1 MSPFDPYQSDPN
13 QPDPYQPDPNQSD
26 PHQPEPRLIT
36 RGHADTAQMLHPH
49 HPAAVAAQLPP
60 AAPYQVPTRRRRPT
74 PKLLM
79 TSAVILAAVLL
90 LAGGIGY
97 LYARHW
103 VRSTTAAAL
112 PQLDG
117 TLSISGLKAPVT
129 VQRDAQGVPHIHA
142 QSLDDLLFAQAF
154 ITTSDRLFQMDLI
167 RRHAAGELSE
177 VVGAAALPADKT
189 QRVLQIRA
197 AADRAVTQLP
207 PDQLHI
213 LQVYA
218 DGVNASIAQQSAHL
232 PIEFHILGYTPAPW
246 TPRDSI
252 LVQLAMFE
260 DLTNEF
266 PAKLAHEALT
276 AQLIQSGAAALIPD
290 LYPITSWRDHPPAS
304 AVPDLTIPGPP
315 IEQVPLDESQSS
327 LQLPTPYA
335 LHPTPCSSCF
345 PGSNNWVVSGA
356 HTASGKPLLSND
368 MHLTHTLPGIWY
380 EADLEAPI
388 PNSPEPLHVAG
399 VTIPGLPLIVVGHNN
414 HIAWGFT
421 NLGADVQDIYVET
434 TRGSGDSEEFQ
445 APAFGD
451 QPGTWHPILHLT
463 EKIKVKHGR
472 NVTLNL
478 LATQHGNAITPLLN
492 PLLQKSEQR
501 ALALRW
507 TIYDPTILKLPVYD
521 IATAHDWP
529 SFEAAFSQFPGPAQN
544 VVYAD
549 DQGHIGY
556 HASGKIPLRGPA
568 TPSTPANTGEL
579 SQIPSDL
586 APVPHSD
593 ANATQVLTAS
603 GPLAKQNLQPTPDA
617 TPRQLSGPLSA
628 VPLAPSAA
636 HEWSGYIP
644 FDQLPQVFDPPSG
657 VIATAN
663 ARVAPDGYP
672 YPITLDPGSSY
683 RTERILHLLMHRNG
697 LTPADMLAIQTDVY
711 SDFDHVLAQRLAY
724 AIDRSTRPFKPAQ
737 AKQLHQAA
745 DLLRTWNGRV
755 NIDSSAAAIVAAV
768 HADLWPLLL
777 KPHLKPG
784 ADPRLLYIH
793 YARDFALEEL
803 ITHAPARWLPP
814 GYTNWDDFLAAAVLT
829 AIDSAHAPNDLAR
842 WRYGTTHTVDIE
854 HPIFDQSDLLK
865 QLLGRPTGT
874 GPQPQSGDGT
884 TVKQVGHTFGPSERF
899 TADLSNLDH
908 STLNIVAG
916 QSGNPDSPWFLDQFP
931 AWYHGT
937 TYLLP
942 FTDPAV
948 TQSTTH
954 TLTLT
959 PR

>member
-1 MSPFDPYQSDPN
+1 MSLQN
-13 QPDPYQPDPNQSD
+13 PDEY
-26 PHQPEPRLIT
+26 EPRLVT
-36 RGHADTAQMLHPH
+36 RGRGQTDEDTLHPH
-49 HPAAVAAQLPP
+49 HPASVAAAIPP
-60 AAPYQVPTRRRRPT
+60 AKPYLPAPRKRRRPSGQR
-74 PKLLM
+74 LLATAIVFAM
-79 TSAVILAAVLL
+79 VLFFAAVV
-90 LAGGIGY
+90 GYFIG
-97 LYARHW
+97 RHW
-103 VRSTTAAAL
+103 VRSTTAASL

-117 TLSISGLKAPVT
+117 SLQVTGLKASVT

-142 QSLDDLLFAQAF
+142 QSLDDLVFAQAF

-177 VVGAAALPADKT
+177 IVGSAALPADKI

-197 AADRAVTQLP
+197 SADHAVASLP
-207 PDQLHI
+207 ADQLHI

-218 DGVNASIAQQSAHL
+218 DGVNASIAEQSRHL
-232 PIEFHILGYTPAPW
+232 PIEFHILGYTPEPW
-246 TPRDSI
+246 TPRDSM

-260 DLTNEF
+260 DLTNNY
-266 PAKLAHEALT
+266 PARLAHEALT
-276 AQLIQSGAAALIPD
+276 AELQQSGAAALIPD
-290 LYPITSWRDHPPAS
+290 LYPATTWRDHPPAS

-327 LQLPTPYA
+327 LTFPD
-335 LHPTPCSSCF
+335 HPTADTCSSCF

-380 EADLEAPI
+380 EADLETPLPDSA
-388 PNSPEPLHVAG
+388 EPLHVAG

-421 NLGADVQDIYVET
+421 NLGADVQDIYIET

-445 APAFGD
+445 SPDGS
-451 QPGTWHPILHLT
+451 WHPVLHLT

-472 NVTLNL
+472 NLTLDV
-478 LATQHGNAITPLLN
+478 LATQHGNATTPLLN
-492 PLLQKSEQR
+492 PLLDHEQR
-501 ALALRW
+501 ALSLRW
-507 TIYDPTILKLPVYD
+507 TIYDPTISRLPVYD
-521 IATAHDWP
+521 IATARDWP
-529 SFEAAFSQFPGPAQN
+529 SFLAAFAQFPGPSQN

-556 HASGKIPLRGPA
+556 HAAGKVPLRGPA
-568 TPSTPANTGEL
+568 TPSTSANAGEL
-579 SQIPSDL
+579 AQIPADVAA
-586 APVPHSD
+586 AP
-593 ANATQVLTAS
+593 NASSNAGSVLTTPS
-603 GPLAKQNLQPTPDA
+603 SIPQPSLQPTPNA
-617 TPRQLSGPLSA
+617 TLAQLGGPLSA
-628 VPLAPSAA
+628 VPIAPSPA

-644 FDQLPQVFDPPSG
+644 FNELPQVYDPPSG

-663 ARVAPDGYP
+663 ARVTPDGYP
-672 YPITLDPGSSY
+672 YPVNLDWGSPY

-724 AIDRSTRPFKPAQ
+724 AIDHSTRTFSPSEI
-737 AKQLHQAA
+737 KQLHQAA

-755 NIDSSAAAIVAAV
+755 NIDSSAAEIVSSV
-768 HADLWPLLL
+768 HTNLWPLLL
-777 KPHLKPG
+777 QPHLKPG
-784 ADPRLLYIH
+784 ADPKLLYIH
-793 YARDFALEEL
+793 YSRDFALEEL
-803 ITHAPARWLPP
+803 LTHAPQRWLPP
-814 GYTNWDDFLAAAVLT
+814 GYASWDDFLAATVLT
-829 AIDSAHAPNDLAR
+829 SLKESHAPGDLSK
-842 WRYGTTHTVDIE
+842 WRYGSSHTVDIE
-854 HPIFDQSDLLK
+854 HPIFDQSELLK
-865 QLLGRPTGT
+865 KLLGRPTGT

-916 QSGNPDSPWFLDQFP
+916 QSGNPDSAWFLDQFS

-937 TYLLP
+937 TYQFP
-942 FTDPAV
+942 FTDQAV
-948 TQSTTH
+948 TQATTH

-959 PR
+959 P

>member
-1 MSPFDPYQSDPN
+1 MSLQDPN
-13 QPDPYQPDPNQSD
+13 EY
-26 PHQPEPRLIT
+26 EPRLVT
-36 RGHADTAQMLHPH
+36 RGYADPAEGTLHPH
-49 HPAAVAAQLPP
+49 HPTAVAAAIPP
-60 AAPYQVPTRRRRPT
+60 SEPYVPPTSRRRRPSRRFLFAT
-74 PKLLM
+74 AIIV
-79 TSAVILAAVLL
+79 TVLL
-90 LAGGIGY
+90 LIAGSVGY

-103 VRSTTAAAL
+103 VRSTTAASL

-117 TLSISGLKAPVT
+117 TLQVAGLKAPVT

-142 QSLDDLLFAQAF
+142 QSLDDLVFAQAF

-177 VVGAAALPADKT
+177 IVGSAALPADKI
-189 QRVLQIRA
+189 QRVLQLRA
-197 AADRAVTQLP
+197 SADRAVAQLP

-218 DGVNASIAQQSAHL
+218 DGVNASIAEQSRHL
-232 PIEFHILGYTPAPW
+232 PVEFHILGYTPEPW

-260 DLTNEF
+260 DLTNNY
-266 PAKLAHEALT
+266 PAKLAHEALV
-276 AQLIQSGAAALIPD
+276 AQLTQSGAAALIPD
-290 LYPITSWRDHPPAS
+290 LYPTSSWRDHPPAS

-315 IEQVPLDESQSS
+315 IEQVPLDESQSQ
-327 LQLPTPYA
+327 LRLPTLPSSGFPRSCA
-335 LHPTPCSSCF
+335 SCF

-421 NLGADVQDIYVET
+421 NLGADVQDIYIET
-434 TRGSGDSEEFQ
+434 TRGSGSSEEFKS
-445 APAFGD
+445 PDGS
-451 QPGTWHPILHLT
+451 WHPVLHLA
-463 EKIKVKHGR
+463 EKINVKHGR
-472 NVTLNL
+472 NVTLDV

-492 PLLQKSEQR
+492 PILGKDETR
-501 ALALRW
+501 ALSLRW
-507 TIYDPTILKLPVYD
+507 TIYDPTIFRNPVYD
-521 IATAHDWP
+521 IDTAHDWP
-529 SFEAAFSQFPGPAQN
+529 SFLAAFAQFPGPTQN

-568 TPSTPANTGEL
+568 APSTPANAGEL
-579 SQIPSDL
+579 AQIPSDL
-586 APVPHSD
+586 APAPNS
-593 ANATQVLTAS
+593 NASATEVLTTPNAI
-603 GPLAKQNLQPTPDA
+603 PQPNLQPTPNP
-617 TPRQLSGPLSA
+617 TPTQLSGPLSA
-628 VPLAPSAA
+628 VPIVPSQA

-663 ARVAPDGYP
+663 ARVTPDGYP
-672 YPITLDPGSSY
+672 YPVTLDWGSSY
-683 RTERILHLLMHRNG
+683 RTERILHLLMHRTG

-724 AIDRSTRPFKPAQ
+724 AIDHSTRTFKPSET
-737 AKQLHQAA
+737 KQLHQAA

-755 NIDSSAAAIVAAV
+755 NIDSSAAAIVDAV

-777 KPHLKPG
+777 QPHLKPG
-784 ADPRLLYIH
+784 QDPKLLYIH
-793 YARDFALEEL
+793 YARDSALEEL
-803 ITHAPARWLPP
+803 VTHTPQRWLPP
-814 GYTNWDDFLAAAVLT
+814 GYANWDDFLAAAVLT
-829 AIDSAHAPNDLAR
+829 GINASHAPSDLSK
-842 WRYGTTHTVDIE
+842 WRFGTNHTVDIE
-854 HPIFDQSDLLK
+854 HPIFDQSQLLK
-865 QLLGRPTGT
+865 NLLGRPTGT

-916 QSGNPDSPWFLDQFP
+916 QSGNPYSSWFLDQFP

-937 TYLLP
+937 TYLFA
-942 FTDPAV
+942 FTDSAV
-948 TQSTTH
+948 NQVTTH
-954 TLTLT
+954 TLTLE
-959 PR
+959 PK

>member
-1 MSPFDPYQSDPN
+1 MSLENPN
-13 QPDPYQPDPNQSD
+13 DY
-26 PHQPEPRLIT
+26 EPRLVT
-36 RGHADTAQMLHPH
+36 RGHAEPTEDILHPH
-49 HPAAVAAQLPP
+49 HPAAVAAAIPP
-60 AAPYQVPTRRRRPT
+60 SGSYAAPKRKRRLPSPR
-74 PKLLM
+74 
-79 TSAVILAAVLL
+79 VLL
-90 LAGGIGY
+90 ATAILFAVVLFLAGGAGY

-103 VRSTTAAAL
+103 VQNTTAAAL

-117 TLSISGLKAPVT
+117 SLRVAGLKAPVT
-129 VQRDAQGVPHIHA
+129 VQRDAEGVPHIHA
-142 QSLDDLLFAQAF
+142 QSLDDLVFAQAF
-154 ITTSDRLFQMDLI
+154 ITASDRLFQMDLI

-177 VVGAAALPADKT
+177 IVGKAALPSDKIE
-189 QRVLQIRA
+189 RVLQLRA
-197 AADRAVTQLP
+197 SADRAVANLP
-207 PDQLHI
+207 ADQLHI

-232 PIEFHILGYTPAPW
+232 PIEFHILGYTPSPW
-246 TPRDSI
+246 TPRDSL

-260 DLTNEF
+260 DLTNNY
-266 PAKLAHEALT
+266 PAKLAHEAMV
-276 AQLIQSGAAALIPD
+276 AQLMQSGAADLIPD
-290 LYPITSWRDHPPAS
+290 LYPASSWRDHPPAS

-315 IEQVPLDESQSS
+315 IEQVPLDESQSRLVLPN
-327 LQLPTPYA
+327 LQHQTPDN
-335 LHPTPCSSCF
+335 CSSCF

-380 EADLEAPI
+380 EADLEAHI

-421 NLGADVQDIYVET
+421 NLGADVQDIYIET
-434 TRGSGDSEEFQ
+434 TRGSGSSEEFQ
-445 APAFGD
+445 SPDGS
-451 QPGTWHPILHLT
+451 WHPILHLPET
-463 EKIKVKHGR
+463 IKVKHAR
-472 NVTLNL
+472 DVTMDL
-478 LATQHGNAITPLLN
+478 LATQHGNSITPLLN
-492 PLLQKSEQR
+492 PLLGKDER
-501 ALALRW
+501 RPLALRW
-507 TIYDPTILKLPVYD
+507 TIYDPTISKLPVVD
-521 IATAHDWP
+521 IATAHDWAT
-529 SFEAAFSQFPGPAQN
+529 FLAAFAQFPGPAQN

-556 HASGKIPLRGPA
+556 QATGKIPLRGPA
-568 TPSTPANTGEL
+568 APSTAVNAGEL
-579 SQIPSDL
+579 AQIPSDL
-586 APVPHSD
+586 AAAPN
-593 ANATQVLTAS
+593 ANANPTSVLTTPSEISQS
-603 GPLAKQNLQPTPDA
+603 GLQGTPNPTPA
-617 TPRQLSGPLSA
+617 RLSGPLSA
-628 VPLAPSAA
+628 VPIVPSPA

-644 FDQLPQVFDPPSG
+644 FDQLPQVYDPPSG

-663 ARVAPDGYP
+663 ARITPDGYP
-672 YPITLDPGSSY
+672 YPVTLDWGSSY
-683 RTERILHLLMHRNG
+683 RTERILHLLMHRTS

-724 AIDRSTRPFKPAQ
+724 AIDHTTRTFKPSE
-737 AKQLHQAA
+737 AKQLRQAA

-755 NIDSSAAAIVAAV
+755 NIDSSAAAIVATV
-768 HADLWPLLL
+768 HTDLWPMLLQ
-777 KPHLKPG
+777 PHLKPG
-784 ADPRLLYIH
+784 TDPKLLYIH

-803 ITHAPARWLPP
+803 VTHTPQRWLPP
-814 GYTNWDDFLAAAVLT
+814 GYANWDDFLATAVLKG
-829 AIDSAHAPNDLAR
+829 IQESHAPSDLSK

-854 HPIFDQSDLLK
+854 HPIFDQSQLLK
-865 QLLGRPTGT
+865 NLLGRPTGT

-916 QSGNPDSPWFLDQFP
+916 QSGNPYSAWFLNQFP

-937 TYLLP
+937 TYLFP
-942 FTDPAV
+942 FTDQAV

-959 PR
+959 P

>member
-1 MSPFDPYQSDPN
+1 MSLQDPN
-13 QPDPYQPDPNQSD
+13 DY
-26 PHQPEPRLIT
+26 EPRLVT
-36 RGHADTAQMLHPH
+36 RGQADPAEDALHPH
-49 HPAAVAAQLPP
+49 HPASVAAAVPP
-60 AAPYQVPTRRRRPT
+60 SDYIAPAPRRRRRT
-74 PKLLM
+74 PKY
-79 TSAVILAAVLL
+79 L
-90 LAGGIGY
+90 LATAVVFAIILVIAGAAGY

-103 VRSTTAAAL
+103 VRSTTEAAL

-117 TLSISGLKAPVT
+117 SLQVAGLKAPVT
-129 VQRDAQGVPHIHA
+129 VQRDAEGVPHIHA
-142 QSLDDLLFAQAF
+142 QSLDDLVFAQAF
-154 ITTSDRLFQMDLI
+154 ITASDRLFQMDLI

-177 VVGAAALPADKT
+177 IVGSAALPSDKL

-197 AADRAVTQLP
+197 SADRAVANLP
-207 PDQLHI
+207 ADQLHI

-218 DGVNASIAQQSAHL
+218 DGVNASIAQQSKHL
-232 PIEFHILGYTPAPW
+232 PIEFHILGYTPEPW

-252 LVQLAMFE
+252 LVQFAMFE
-260 DLTNEF
+260 DLTSNYES
-266 PAKLAHEALT
+266 KLAHEALA
-276 AQLIQSGAAALIPD
+276 AQLTQNGAAALIPD
-290 LYPITSWRDHPPAS
+290 LYPVSSWRDHPPAS

-315 IEQVPLDESQSS
+315 IEQVPLDESQSRLAS
-327 LQLPTPYA
+327 PDPLA
-335 LHPTPCSSCF
+335 LNPDPCSSCF

-421 NLGADVQDIYVET
+421 NLGADVQDIYIET
-434 TRGSGDSEEFQ
+434 TRGSGSSEQFQ
-445 APAFGD
+445 GAD
-451 QPGTWHPILHLT
+451 GTWHPVLHIG

-472 NVTLNL
+472 NVSLDL
-478 LATQHGNAITPLLN
+478 LATQHGNAVTPLLN
-492 PLLQKSEQR
+492 PLLGKDETR
-501 ALALRW
+501 PLALRW
-507 TIYDPTILKLPVYD
+507 TIYDPTISKIPVYD

-529 SFEAAFSQFPGPAQN
+529 SFLAAFAQFPGPAQN

-556 HASGKIPLRGPA
+556 HATGKIPLRGPA
-568 TPSTPANTGEL
+568 APSTPANASEL
-579 SQIPSDL
+579 AQIPADL
-586 APVPHSD
+586 APAPHTA
-593 ANATQVLTAS
+593 ANATSVLTTPTAITQ
-603 GPLAKQNLQPTPDA
+603 PNLQPTPNA
-617 TPRQLSGPLSA
+617 TPAQLSGALSA
-628 VPLAPSAA
+628 VPIVPSPA

-663 ARVAPDGYP
+663 GRVTPDGYP
-672 YPITLDPGSSY
+672 YPINLDWGSPY

-724 AIDRSTRPFKPAQ
+724 AIDHTTRTFKPSETRE
-737 AKQLHQAA
+737 LHQAA

-768 HADLWPLLL
+768 HTDLWPMLLQ
-777 KPHLKPG
+777 PHLKPG
-784 ADPRLLYIH
+784 ANPKLLYLH
-793 YARDFALEEL
+793 YGRDAVLEEL
-803 ITHAPARWLPP
+803 VTHTPQRWLPP
-814 GYTNWDDFLAAAVLT
+814 GYANWDDFLAAAVL
-829 AIDSAHAPNDLAR
+829 AGIDTSHAPSDLSK
-842 WRYGTTHTVDIE
+842 WRYGTNHTVDIE
-854 HPIFDQSDLLK
+854 HPIFDQSQLLK
-865 QLLGRPTGT
+865 NLLGRPTGT

-899 TADLSNLDH
+899 TADLSDLDH

-916 QSGNPDSPWFLDQFP
+916 QSGNPDSQWFLNQFP

-937 TYLLP
+937 TFPFP

-954 TLTLT
+954 TLNLT
-959 PR
+959 PQ

>member
-1 MSPFDPYQSDPN
+1 MSLENPN
-13 QPDPYQPDPNQSD
+13 DY
-26 PHQPEPRLIT
+26 EPRLIT
-36 RGHADTAQMLHPH
+36 RGHAESGEDILHPH
-49 HPAAVAAQLPP
+49 HPASVAAAIP
-60 AAPYQVPTRRRRPT
+60 ASEPYTPPTRKRRLT
-74 PKLLM
+74 SPKFLM
-79 TSAVILAAVLL
+79 TTAIVVALVLV

-103 VRSTTAAAL
+103 VRTTTAASL

-117 TLSISGLKAPVT
+117 SLQVPGLKAAVT

-142 QSLDDLLFAQAF
+142 QSLDDLVFAQAF

-177 VVGAAALPADKT
+177 IVGKAALPADKIE
-189 QRVLQIRA
+189 RVLQIRA
-197 AADRAVTQLP
+197 SADRAVANLP
-207 PDQLHI
+207 ADQLHI

-232 PIEFHILGYTPAPW
+232 PIEFHILGYTPSPW

-252 LVQLAMFE
+252 LVQFAMFE
-260 DLTNEF
+260 DLTNNY
-266 PAKLAHEALT
+266 PAKLAHEALV
-276 AQLIQSGAAALIPD
+276 AQLTQNGAADLIPD
-290 LYPITSWRDHPPAS
+290 LYPTTSWRDHPPAS

-327 LQLPTPYA
+327 LFFPDNLQQT
-335 LHPTPCSSCF
+335 TENCSSCF

-380 EADLEAPI
+380 EADLETPI

-421 NLGADVQDIYVET
+421 NLGADVQDIYIET
-434 TRGSGDSEEFQ
+434 TRGSGSSEEFQ
-445 APAFGD
+445 SPDGSWR
-451 QPGTWHPILHLT
+451 PVLHLT

-472 NVTLNL
+472 NLTLDL
-478 LATQHGNAITPLLN
+478 LATQHGNAVTPLLN
-492 PLLQKSEQR
+492 PLLGKSETR
-501 ALALRW
+501 PLSLRW
-507 TIYDPTILKLPVYD
+507 TIYDPTIERIPVYD

-529 SFEAAFSQFPGPAQN
+529 SFLAAFAQFPGPSQN

-568 TPSTPANTGEL
+568 PAPPAPTNATDILTTPTDL
-579 SQIPSDL
+579 SQTSTQPAQDT
-586 APVPHSD
+586 AP
-593 ANATQVLTAS
+593 A
-603 GPLAKQNLQPTPDA
+603 
-617 TPRQLSGPLSA
+617 QLSGPLSA
-628 VPLAPSAA
+628 VPIAPGLA

-644 FDQLPQVFDPPSG
+644 FDQLPQVFDPPTG

-663 ARVAPDGYP
+663 ARVTPDGYP
-672 YPITLDPGSSY
+672 YPVTLDWGSSY
-683 RTERILHLLMHRNG
+683 RTERILHLLMHRTG

-724 AIDRSTRPFKPAQ
+724 AIDHTTRTFKPSE
-737 AKQLHQAA
+737 AKQLRQAA

-755 NIDSSAAAIVAAV
+755 NIDSSAAAIVSAV
-768 HADLWPLLL
+768 HADLWPMLLE
-777 KPHLKPG
+777 PHLKPG
-784 ADPRLLYIH
+784 ADPKLLYIH
-793 YARDFALEEL
+793 YARDYALEEL
-803 ITHAPARWLPP
+803 VTHTPQRWLPP
-814 GYTNWDDFLAAAVLT
+814 GYANWDDFLAATVL
-829 AIDSAHAPNDLAR
+829 AGINAAHAPSDLSK
-842 WRYGTTHTVDIE
+842 WRYGATHTVDIE
-854 HPIFDQSDLLK
+854 HPIFDQSQLLK
-865 QLLGRPTGT
+865 NLLGRPTGT

-916 QSGNPDSPWFLDQFP
+916 QSGNPFSQWFLNQFP

-937 TYLLP
+937 TYQFP
-942 FTDPAV
+942 FTDAAV
-948 TQSTTH
+948 TQAATH

-959 PR
+959 P

>member
-1 MSPFDPYQSDPN
+1 MSLENPN
-13 QPDPYQPDPNQSD
+13 DN
-26 PHQPEPRLIT
+26 EPRLIT
-36 RGHADTAQMLHPH
+36 RGHAEPGEDILHPH
-49 HPAAVAAQLPP
+49 HPASVAAAIPP
-60 AAPYQVPTRRRRPT
+60 SEPYTPPTRKRRLT
-74 PKLLM
+74 SPKFLL
-79 TSAVILAAVLL
+79 TTAIVVAFVLV

-103 VRSTTAAAL
+103 VRTTTAASL

-117 TLSISGLKAPVT
+117 SLQVSGLKAPVT

-142 QSLDDLLFAQAF
+142 QSLDDLVFAQAF
-154 ITTSDRLFQMDLI
+154 ITASDRLFQMDLI

-177 VVGAAALPADKT
+177 IVGSAALPVDKS
-189 QRVLQIRA
+189 QRVLQLRA
-197 AADRAVTQLP
+197 SADHAVANLP
-207 PDQLHI
+207 PDQLHL

-232 PIEFHILGYTPAPW
+232 PIEFHILSYTPAPW

-252 LVQLAMFE
+252 LVQFAMFE
-260 DLTNEF
+260 DLTNNY
-266 PAKLAHEALT
+266 PAKLAHEALA
-276 AQLIQSGAAALIPD
+276 AQLTQNGAANLIPD
-290 LYPITSWRDHPPAS
+290 LYPATSWRDHPPAS

-327 LQLPTPYA
+327 LVLPDIQHQTSGI
-335 LHPTPCSSCF
+335 CSSCF

-380 EADLEAPI
+380 EADLEAPL

-421 NLGADVQDIYVET
+421 NLGADVQDIYIET
-434 TRGSGDSEEFQ
+434 TRGAGSSEEFQ
-445 APAFGD
+445 SPD
-451 QPGTWHPILHLT
+451 GTWHPVLHLAET
-463 EKIKVKHGR
+463 IKIKHR
-472 NVTLNL
+472 RDLTLDL
-478 LATQHGNAITPLLN
+478 LATQHGNAVTPLLN
-492 PLLQKSEQR
+492 PLLGKSENR
-501 ALALRW
+501 ALSLRW
-507 TIYDPTILKLPVYD
+507 TIYDPTIAKLPVYD
-521 IATAHDWP
+521 IATAHDWT
-529 SFEAAFSQFPGPAQN
+529 SFLAAFAQFPGPAQN

-568 TPSTPANTGEL
+568 APSTAANAGEL
-579 SQIPSDL
+579 AQIPADL
-586 APVPHSD
+586 APAAHAD
-593 ANATQVLTAS
+593 ANATNVLTTPTDIQS
-603 GPLAKQNLQPTPDA
+603 QNLQPAPNA
-617 TPRQLSGPLSA
+617 TPNQLSGPLSA
-628 VPLAPSAA
+628 VPLIPSLA

-663 ARVAPDGYP
+663 ARVTPDGYP
-672 YPITLDPGSSY
+672 YPVTLDWGSSY
-683 RTERILHLLMHRNG
+683 RTERILHLLMHRTG

-724 AIDRSTRPFKPAQ
+724 AIDHSTRAFKPSET
-737 AKQLHQAA
+737 KQLRQAA

-755 NIDSSAAAIVAAV
+755 NIDSSAAAIVAVV
-768 HADLWPLLL
+768 HADLWPMLLQ
-777 KPHLKPG
+777 PHLKPG
-784 ADPRLLYIH
+784 TDPKLLYIH

-803 ITHAPARWLPP
+803 VTHTPQRWLPP
-814 GYTNWDDFLAAAVLT
+814 GYANWDDFLADAVLKG
-829 AIDSAHAPNDLAR
+829 ISANHAPSDLGK
-842 WRYGTTHTVDIE
+842 WRYGTDHTVDIE
-854 HPIFDQSDLLK
+854 HPIFDQSELLK
-865 QLLGRPTGT
+865 NLLGRPTGT
-874 GPQPQSGDGT
+874 RPQPQSGDGT

-916 QSGNPDSPWFLDQFP
+916 QSGNPYSRWFLNQFP

-937 TYLLP
+937 TYQFP
-942 FTDPAV
+942 FTDSAV
-948 TQSTTH
+948 GQAATH

-959 PR
+959 P